1 MKVNKIVLLAAL
13 SSASALVHAQVV
25 LNASAWVPATHALA
39 LAQKD
44 WCDAIEKETKGG
56 VKCNILPKA
65 VAAPLGTFDAVRD
78 GLADISFSVDGYTPG
93 RFVFTQMGEFPFAG
107 KDAETT
113 SVAYQRIYSK
123 YFAPLGE
130 HRGVKV
136 LGVYS
141 NPGQIFNTKKPVTNN
156 TELASLKMRIPGGT
170 TAEMAKALGWNVA
183 LKPATEAYEL
193 MSSGVLDGTFITV
206 EAIKSLNLTPVK
218 FATLVPGGAFNT
230 TQAFIMNPAKYNA
243 LSAEHKAAVDKL
255 SGEYASRLFARGYD
269 KADAVGLEFIKTT
282 GIPIVNASPAFV
294 SEMKTKMQPVEAKWI
309 ETTEGRGLKNAKAVL
324 DEFRAEATKAN

>member
-1 MKVNKIVLLAAL
+1 MRVNKIVLLAAL
-13 SSASALVHAQVV
+13 SSASALVQAQVV

-44 WCDAIEKETKGG
+44 WCDSIEKETKGG

-170 TAEMAKALGWNVA
+170 TADMAKALGWNVA

-294 SEMKTKMQPVEAKWI
+294 SEMKTKMQPVEVKWI

-324 DEFRAEATKAN
+324 DEFRAEAAKAN

>member
-1 MKVNKIVLLAAL
+1 MKARFVLLAVL
-13 SSASALVHAQVV
+13 GSAPLLASAQVV
-25 LNASAWVPATHALA
+25 LNASAWVPATHALSV
-39 LAQKD
+39 AQKE
-44 WCDAIEKETKGG
+44 WCDALEKETKGG

-78 GLADISFSVDGYTPG
+78 GLADISFSVDGYNPG
-93 RFVFTQMGEFPFAG
+93 RFVFTQMAEFPFAG
-107 KDAETT
+107 KNAEAS
-113 SVAYQRIYSK
+113 SVAYQKIYNK
-123 YFAPLGE
+123 YFGPLGE

-136 LGVYS
+136 IGVYT

-183 LKPATEAYEL
+183 LKPATETYEL

-243 LSAEHKAAVDKL
+243 LSPEHKAAVDKL
-255 SGEYASRLFARGYD
+255 SGEYAARLFARGYD
-269 KADAVGLEFIKTT
+269 KADAIGLEHIKATN
-282 GIPIVNASPAFV
+282 IPIVNASPPFIA
-294 SEMKTKMQPVEAKWI
+294 EMKTKLQPVEARWA
-309 ETTEGRGLKNAKAVL
+309 EAAEARGLKNAKAVL
-324 DEFRAEATKAN
+324 EEFRAEAAKAN

>member
-1 MKVNKIVLLAAL
+1 MKPGIALIATLAGAPLLA
-13 SSASALVHAQVV
+13 SAQVI
-25 LNASAWVPATHALA
+25 LNASAWVPPTHALA
-39 LAQKD
+39 VAQKE
-44 WCDAIEKETKGG
+44 WCDAIDKETKGG

-93 RFVFTQMGEFPFAG
+93 RFVFTQMAEYPFAG
-107 KDAETT
+107 RDAEAT
-113 SVAYQRIYSK
+113 SVAYQKVYAK

-136 LGVYS
+136 LGVYA

-156 TELASLKMRIPGGT
+156 SELAALKMRIPGGT
-170 TAEMAKALGWNVA
+170 ITEVAKALGWNVV

-193 MSSGVLDGTFITV
+193 MSTGVLDGTFITV

-218 FATLVPGGAFNT
+218 FATLMPGGAFNT
-230 TQAFIMNPAKYNA
+230 SQVFIMNPAKYNA

-255 SGEYASRLFARGYD
+255 SGEYVSRLFARGYD
-269 KADAVGLEFIKTT
+269 KADASGLEFIKAT
-282 GIPIVNASPAFV
+282 GIPIVHASPAFV
-294 SEMKTKMQPVEAKWI
+294 AEVKTKLQPVEAQWV
-309 ETTEGRGLKNAKAVL
+309 EAAQARGLKNAKAVL
-324 DEFRAEATKAN
+324 DEFRAEVAKAN